1 LVRSAFQ
8 NRGKFY
14 TQMATSI
21 RCVRPGIF
29 AAPPFTC
36 DHSITNLLNASQCIM
51 VCSYVIWYVIDQW
64 SKTITV
70 HYLSSGAAN
79 LRVSIKK
86 QVTIT
91 QPQLVAPLLPY
102 IVRTMLLTLS

>member
-1 LVRSAFQ
+1 MLQVWALVRSAFQ

-21 RCVRPGIF
+21 RCVRPGKS
-29 AAPPFTC
+29 T
-36 DHSITNLLNASQCIM
+36 ITSSAHPSNLTYGVQNE
-51 VCSYVIWYVIDQW
+51 IDQW

-70 HYLSSGAAN
+70 HYLSSGSAN

-86 QVTIT
+86 QV
-91 QPQLVAPLLPY
+91 
-102 IVRTMLLTLS
+102 